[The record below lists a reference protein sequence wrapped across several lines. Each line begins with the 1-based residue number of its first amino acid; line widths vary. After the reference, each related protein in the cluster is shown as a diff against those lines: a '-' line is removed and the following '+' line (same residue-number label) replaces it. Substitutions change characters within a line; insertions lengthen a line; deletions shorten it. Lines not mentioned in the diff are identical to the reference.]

1 MPESS
6 PHTLLAADIGGTK
19 TNVACFEAG
28 PQRPRLHCLET
39 YASRDATGLE
49 DILDAFTRKYSVSP
63 AGVCLGIAGPV
74 VRGRSKT
81 TNLPWTVSEAGLR
94 KRFGWERVKLIND
107 LSATALSV
115 PLLQRDRLRF
125 LNRARAEKN
134 GTIGVVAPGTG
145 LGQALLVFEDGRP
158 RAVPSE
164 GGHVD
169 FAPNSEADLEL
180 WRFLQAKYGHVS
192 VERVLSGNG
201 LVNIY
206 TWLQHSAN
214 SPEPAWLKEKM
225 LSGDPARVITE
236 TALAKEHPVCRQALE
251 HFIAILGAVSGNLA
265 LTALS
270 SGGIYLGGGIP
281 PKILAALE
289 DGPFL
294 EAFSAKGRY
303 QALLETIPVRV
314 ILDSRAPLLGAAFR
328 AQQMLQESHV
338 SFASG
343 RIRPV

>member
-6 PHTLLAADIGGTK
+6 LPTLLAADIGGTK
-19 TNVACFEAG
+19 TNVGCFEAG
-28 PQRPRLHCLET
+28 RRRPRLHCLET
-39 YASRDATGLE
+39 YSSREAESLE
-49 DILDAFTRKYSVSP
+49 DILDAFTRKHSISP

-115 PLLQRDRLRF
+115 PLLPRERLRF
-125 LNRARAEKN
+125 LNRARSEKN

-169 FAPNSEADLEL
+169 FAPNSEADVEL

-206 TWLQHSAN
+206 TWLQHAAD
-214 SPEPAWLKEKM
+214 SPQPDWLSEKIQ
-225 LSGDPARVITE
+225 SGDPARVITE
-236 TALAKEHPVCRQALE
+236 TALANEHPVCRQALE
-251 HFIAILGAVSGNLA
+251 HFMAVLGAVSGNLA
-265 LTALS
+265 LTALT

-281 PKILAALE
+281 PKILPALE
-289 DGPFL
+289 EGPFL
-294 EAFSAKGRY
+294 EAFTAKGRY
-303 QALLETIPVRV
+303 RSLLEKIPVRV

-328 AQQMLQESHV
+328 AQQLLRERSV
-338 SFASG
+338 S
-343 RIRPV
+343 